1 MRLPAAFLLFS
12 RSSNHLSFAYSA
24 GSTGSIQVVPAPVDM
39 KPTAMLRAVPVLD
52 VFRNRR
58 GRSGKDFLRLLAPD
72 LVPAAAGDAHQ
83 HLAGLLMRM
92 PEIDDPRRKGYVRD
106 AKRLACGREG
116 RQKRLAREI
125 FGIADILDADRKDR
139 AARLEERGGNLFD
152 LRFRRRLR
160 FRGGRSSTDG
170 QGNSRSGECEEDVLH
185 GGAPVS
191 RSKDAEKRLHFSLEL
206 IGTRR
211 PFFAELSFGL
221 AAFAQIQRFPSTQI

>member
-106 AKRLACGREG
+106 ADG
-116 RQKRLAREI
+116 
-125 FGIADILDADRKDR
+125 KDR